1 MSANT
6 LTDGAAARYANAL
19 FELSLEND
27 QLSSVESGL
36 DRILEIYRQ
45 NADFK
50 KVTKSAIFS
59 RAEQI
64 RALRSVGKKIK
75 TPDLLLS
82 TLCLMASKRRL
93 FAIEEMAEEF
103 KRLSALRR
111 AELTVHV
118 KSASK
123 LNKKQENK
131 IREIF
136 EKATKNTV
144 ILNVME
150 DESLIGGL
158 VIKVGSSLIDSSIK
172 SQLISL
178 ENIMKEVSL

>member
-6 LTDGAAARYANAL
+6 LTDGAAGRYANAL

-36 DRILEIYRQ
+36 DKILEIYRQ

-50 KVTKSAIFS
+50 KVARSAIFS

-82 TLCLMASKRRL
+82 TLCLM
-93 FAIEEMAEEF
+93 
-103 KRLSALRR
+103 
-111 AELTVHV
+111 ELTIQ
-118 KSASK
+118 
-123 LNKKQENK
+123 KKM
-131 IREIF
+131 R
-136 EKATKNTV
+136 
-144 ILNVME
+144 
-150 DESLIGGL
+150 IG
-158 VIKVGSSLIDSSIK
+158 
-172 SQLISL
+172 
-178 ENIMKEVSL
+178 

>member
-1 MSANT
+1 
-6 LTDGAAARYANAL
+6 
-19 FELSLEND
+19 
-27 QLSSVESGL
+27 
-36 DRILEIYRQ
+36 
-45 NADFK
+45 
-50 KVTKSAIFS
+50 
-59 RAEQI
+59 
-64 RALRSVGKKIK
+64 
-75 TPDLLLS
+75 
-82 TLCLMASKRRL
+82 MASKRRL

-150 DESLIGGL
+150 DEALIGGL